1 MAKVWHTQV
10 DTCRGFAVDAKMAK
24 IIEACWAR
32 GWTTRYCCQG
42 GVMWGRG
49 GPRLAYIF
57 FTDRTAMTGF
67 IGAVAQRLSRDALV
81 VDDACEAVVR
91 FDPVQIPEIERVLLA
106 EISRE

>member
-10 DTCRGFAVDAKMAK
+10 DTRFEFQVDEGLAG
-24 IIEACWAR
+24 IIDSCWDR
-32 GWTTRYCCQG
+32 GWTTRYSCQG

-49 GPRLAYIF
+49 GPRLAYVK
-57 FTDRTAMTGF
+57 FTDRTAMMRF

-106 EISRE
+106 EISRA